1 MRMGKILAF
10 LAVCLSALPALGQPE
25 PHLPTLSQDQVNR
38 LNNGEILA
46 EFNNDEQAIGDVLGV
61 VDAPPDQVLAVI
73 ADFPGQKDWID
84 DLSTAEVVGEDG
96 EYELQHGVT
105 DTPWPMDDRDWT
117 IRAWSG
123 PMEVDGAPVLVS
135 TWTYVPD
142 SGNIENT
149 EGYWLLVPWGDDGTK
164 TLVRYYIILDLGG
177 AMPDFLLDWG
187 NENMLPTRIRG
198 LRTKF

>member
-1 MRMGKILAF
+1 MRMGKITAF
-10 LAVCLSALPALGQPE
+10 LAMCLLALPALAQPT
-25 PHLPTLSQDQVNR
+25 PQLPTLSQDQVNR

-46 EFNNDEQAIGDVLGV
+46 EFNSDEEAIGDVMGV
-61 VDAPPDQVLAVI
+61 VDAPPEQVLAVI
-73 ADFPGQKDWID
+73 ADFPGQTEWID

-105 DTPWPMDDRDWT
+105 DTPWPMDDRTWT
-117 IRAWSG
+117 IRAWNG
-123 PMEVDGAPVLVS
+123 PMEVDGVPVQVS

-149 EGYWLLVPWGDDGTK
+149 EGYWLLLPWGDDGSK